1 VKIEHKSLIGT
12 YEQKKAQIQGFNLM
26 HDDFFAVVMQH
37 KEAIEVALRILLKK
51 KTLKVKEVR
60 IQYAMRNIIGH
71 SATLDVLA
79 EDALSVLKR
88 NYPVFSGDGL
98 IIESMVKEID
108 TEYGNLR
115 ELILKKREVYGMAA
129 RILIEKVNQGSRLH
143 YPAVGSNC
151 KHKIRVLVT
160 EDEIERIRMM
170 AKKKRCSISVLLK
183 TNALN
188 MYESETFKVN
198 CDDLSELNN
207 RLRRL
212 MKFFAAVV
220 GNVREGFIDDGDVS
234 NIQEILKTVIGE
246 IEAKGDSVRIDADA
260 IMEDVRGRISKEWM

>member
-1 VKIEHKSLIGT
+1 MTHARTIRTMTRVSEDEACRLRKIATDQKMSVAGLLRECTLSPSMRHLIET
-12 YEQKKAQIQGFNLM
+12 KISDLYELS
-26 HDDFFAVVMQH
+26 
-37 KEAIEVALRILLKK
+37 AIISK
-51 KTLKVKEVR
+51 
-60 IQYAMRNIIGH
+60 
-71 SATLDVLA
+71 LDVLA